1 MTLFQAILL
10 GGIYWLSYCGFGCH
24 SLNLLVLQP
33 LPVSLLV
40 GLILGDVPTA
50 MIVGAT
56 IQPMYL
62 AQTQAGWVITNDT
75 AAAGII
81 TAAVAITGGLAV
93 EQAMT
98 VAVAVGL
105 VMCQLTNVRMTVG
118 SVWNHLTD
126 KYIAKRQ
133 YNKLWLSTV
142 IFPSLF
148 KIVLYWLPMTVALY
162 FGAESLGFFING
174 LPMWLQNGLSATG
187 SLMPIV
193 GMCVVASAIGK
204 KGYFAYFIAG
214 FFAVSFLGL
223 SGIAVALLAVFIAFF
238 EFRCSNKGLD
248 LGINLADMKGT
259 NTDRKLTNRDL
270 DNATGRLL
278 YFYTAGNG
286 FERYQANG
294 VVATMFP
301 LLKKLYKGQ
310 DDEMQ
315 AAMARSAELFNA
327 EDMTGALPIGIALS
341 MEEQKANG
349 ADIDGEMISET
360 KAALYPPMAA
370 LGDTL
375 NWATIVPITLAIMC
389 PYALTGAWW
398 PAVAAIV
405 ITTVLCNSQ
414 AFILM
419 RWGYNL
425 GSKAVKKLLNS
436 GMMDKI
442 MGFFTTM
449 GMFVIGGMTC
459 NLVHV
464 STPLTITAGEA
475 VFGIQETVFDAL
487 VPNILTFAATMII
500 YSILRKKKVSVVK
513 VILGVV
519 VVGVVLGALGILA

>member
-1 MTLFQAILL
+1 MTLLQAILL

-33 LPVSLLV
+33 LPVSVLV

-50 MIVGAT
+50 MIIGAT

-81 TAAVAITGGLAV
+81 TASVAITGGLNV
-93 EQAMT
+93 ESAMT
-98 VAVAVGL
+98 VAVAVGI

-118 SVWNHLTD
+118 SLWNQLTD

-133 YNKLWLSTV
+133 YDNLWLSTV

-148 KIVLYWLPMTVALY
+148 KILLYWVPMTLALY

-174 LPMWLQNGLSATG
+174 LPQWLQSGLSATG

-204 KGYFAYFIAG
+204 KGYFPFFIAG
-214 FFAVSFLGL
+214 FFVVAFTGL
-223 SGIAVALLAVFIAFF
+223 SGIGVALLAVFIAYF
-238 EFRCSNKGLD
+238 EFRCTNKDNVSLD
-248 LGINLADMKGT
+248 FAAMKGQ
-259 NTDRKLTNRDL
+259 NSSGRLTKGDLNR
-270 DNATGRLL
+270 ATMRLL

-286 FERYQANG
+286 YERYQANG

-315 AAMARSAELFNA
+315 AAMSRSAELFNA
-327 EDMTGALPIGIALS
+327 EDMTAALPIGIALS
-341 MEEQKANG
+341 MEEQKADG
-349 ADIDGEMISET
+349 APIEGDMISET

-375 NWATIVPITLAIMC
+375 NWATIVPMTLAILC
-389 PYALTGAWW
+389 PYALGGAWW
-398 PAVAAIV
+398 PGIAAVI
-405 ITTVLCNSQ
+405 ITTILCNSQ

-419 RWGYNL
+419 HWGYNL
-425 GSKAVKKLLNS
+425 GSKAIKQLVSS

-442 MGFFTTM
+442 MSFFTVM
-449 GMFVIGGMTC
+449 GMFVIGGMTSS
-459 NLVHV
+459 LVHV
-464 STPLTITAGEA
+464 STPLTITAGDA
-475 VFGIQETVFDAL
+475 VFGIQADVLDAI

-500 YSILRKKKVSVVK
+500 YRILRKKNVSVIK

>member
-118 SVWNHLTD
+118 SLWNHLTD

-142 IFPSLF
+142 IYPSLF
-148 KIVLYWLPMTVALY
+148 KIVLYWIPMTLALY

-174 LPMWLQNGLSATG
+174 LPAWLQNGLAATG

-204 KGYFAYFIAG
+204 KGYFPFFVAG
-214 FFAVSFLGL
+214 FFTVSFLNL

-238 EFRCSNKGLD
+238 EFRCANRGSELGL
-248 LGINLADMKGT
+248 NLADMRGS
-259 NTDRKLTNRDL
+259 NPDRKLTNRDL

-349 ADIDGEMISET
+349 ADIDGDMISET

-398 PAVAAIV
+398 PAVAAIL
-405 ITTVLCNSQ
+405 ITTVLCHSQ
-414 AFILM
+414 AFVLM

-425 GSKAVKKLLNS
+425 GSKAVKQLLNS

-464 STPLTITAGEA
+464 STPLTITAGEVA
-475 VFGIQETVFDAL
+475 FGIQETVLDAL
-487 VPNILTFAATMII
+487 VPNILTFAATMLI

-519 VVGVVLGALGILA
+519 VIGIVLGALGILA

>member
-1 MTLFQAILL
+1 MTLFQAIVL
-10 GGIYWLSYCGFGCH
+10 GGLYWLSYCGFGVH

-33 LPVSLLV
+33 LPLSLLV
-40 GLILGDVPTA
+40 GLVLGDVPTA

-62 AQTQAGWVITNDT
+62 SQTQAGFVITNDT
-75 AAAGII
+75 SAAGIV
-81 TAAVAITGGLAV
+81 TASVAITGGLAL
-93 EQAMT
+93 ESAMT

-118 SVWNHLTD
+118 SVWAHLSD
-126 KYIAKRQ
+126 KFIAKRQ
-133 YNKLWLSTV
+133 YNKLWLSSV
-142 IFPSLF
+142 IYPSLF
-148 KIVLYWLPMTVALY
+148 KIILYWLPMTLALY

-174 LPMWLQNGLSATG
+174 LPAWLQNGLAACG

-204 KGYFAYFIAG
+204 KGYFPFFIAG
-214 FFAVSFLGL
+214 FFTVAFLNL
-223 SGIAVALLAVFIAFF
+223 SAIAVALLAVFVAFF
-238 EFRCSNKGLD
+238 EFRCANKGG
-248 LGINLADMKGT
+248 LGLNLEDMKSS
-259 NTDRKLTNRDL
+259 NADRKLSNREL
-270 DNATGRLL
+270 DMAATRLL
-278 YFYTAGNG
+278 YFYTSGNG
-286 FERYQANG
+286 YERYQANG
-294 VVATMFP
+294 VCVTMLP

-310 DDEMQ
+310 DDELQ
-315 AAMARSAELFNA
+315 AALYRSVELFNA
-327 EDMTGALPIGIALS
+327 EDMTSALPIGIALS

-349 ADIDGEMISET
+349 ADIDGDLISET

-375 NWATIVPITLAIMC
+375 NWATIVPITLALMC

-398 PAVAAIV
+398 PAIVAIL
-405 ITTVLCNSQ
+405 IPTVLCQSQ
-414 AFILM
+414 AYILM

-425 GSKAVKKLLNS
+425 GSKAVKMMLKS

-464 STPLTITAGEA
+464 TTPLTVAAGDA
-475 VFGIQETVFDAL
+475 VFSIQETVLDAL
-487 VPNILTFAATMII
+487 VPNLLTFAAAMVI
-500 YSILRKKKVSVVK
+500 YSILRKKKVSVTK
-513 VILGVV
+513 VILGIV
-519 VVGVVLGALGILA
+519 VVGVVLGALGILG

>member
-1 MTLFQAILL
+1 
-10 GGIYWLSYCGFGCH
+10 
-24 SLNLLVLQP
+24 
-33 LPVSLLV
+33 
-40 GLILGDVPTA
+40 
-50 MIVGAT
+50 
-56 IQPMYL
+56 
-62 AQTQAGWVITNDT
+62 
-75 AAAGII
+75 
-81 TAAVAITGGLAV
+81 
-93 EQAMT
+93 
-98 VAVAVGL
+98 
-105 VMCQLTNVRMTVG
+105 
-118 SVWNHLTD
+118 
-126 KYIAKRQ
+126 
-133 YNKLWLSTV
+133 
-142 IFPSLF
+142 
-148 KIVLYWLPMTVALY
+148 
-162 FGAESLGFFING
+162 
-174 LPMWLQNGLSATG
+174 
-187 SLMPIV
+187 
-193 GMCVVASAIGK
+193 
-204 KGYFAYFIAG
+204 
-214 FFAVSFLGL
+214 
-223 SGIAVALLAVFIAFF
+223 
-238 EFRCSNKGLD
+238 
-248 LGINLADMKGT
+248 MKGS
-259 NTDRKLTNRDL
+259 NADRKLSNREL
-270 DNATGRLL
+270 DAATVRLL

-349 ADIDGEMISET
+349 ADIDGDMISET

-398 PAVAAIV
+398 PAVVAV
-405 ITTVLCNSQ
+405 LITTVLCNSQ

-425 GSKAVKKLLNS
+425 GSKAVKQLLSS

-464 STPLTITAGEA
+464 TTPLTITAGEA
-475 VFGIQETVFDAL
+475 VFSIQETVLDAL

-519 VVGVVLGALGILA
+519 VVGIVLGALGILG

>member
-81 TAAVAITGGLAV
+81 TAAVAITGGLAI

-148 KIVLYWLPMTVALY
+148 KIVLYWIPMTVALY

-187 SLMPIV
+187 SMMPIV

-204 KGYFAYFIAG
+204 KGYFPFFIAG
-214 FFAVSFLGL
+214 FFTVSFFGL
-223 SGIAVALLAVFIAFF
+223 SGIGVALLAVFIAFF

-248 LGINLADMKGT
+248 LGINLADMKGS
-259 NTDRKLTNRDL
+259 NPNRKLTNRDL

-398 PAVAAIV
+398 PAVVAV
-405 ITTVLCNSQ
+405 LITTVLCNSQ

-425 GSKAVKKLLNS
+425 GSKAVKQLLNS

-449 GMFVIGGMTC
+449 GMFVIGGMTSS
-459 NLVHV
+459 LVNV
-464 STPLTITAGEA
+464 TTPLSITTADS
-475 VFGIQETVFDAL
+475 VISLQTDLLDAL
-487 VPNILTFAATMII
+487 VPNLLTFIATMIV
-500 YSILRKKKVSVVK
+500 YRILKKGKTPVVFITLGMV
-513 VILGVV
+513 VIGL
-519 VVGVVLGALGILA
+519 VLGALGILA